1 MNTSPRALIRS
12 FWWILSLGAFLSA
25 FVWGLNAS
33 YPMLGHD
40 FFYAFPHM
48 LAGKWHFLRQGLFP
62 LRFTPFFC
70 GGLPQYG
77 NPQDFFYSLPQIL
90 AFFLDVWT
98 SAQLTIV
105 IALIAGYAG
114 WYRFGNDVL
123 RLSRDWS
130 HVLALIIISSGYY
143 FMHMVVG
150 HLTYHILPLTGAW
163 LWLILDRRT
172 GVGFD
177 IKRRSALL
185 GLLTAAMLY
194 SGGYFVIIV
203 SVLTL
208 LLLIPAEFILLGV
221 TQERVRI
228 IGRRLIGGA
237 ATTLLLSLSKLVA
250 VWSVLRFLPRFVPI
264 DRFPADVSIVPFFFK
279 SLWGFPQGIHLF
291 PGKQNIW
298 GLHEYSMF
306 LSPIVMLGIVLGAV
320 SIFMPSHSSRRR
332 PVILLGVL
340 GVLVM
345 TAFLMLARGDSLLAS
360 IFHMLPVFSSIR
372 VVVRFLYI
380 PVLLLSML
388 GVLGLSVACQHVRL
402 QRWTLPL
409 VWFAAAVTVA
419 GFFLAYRPVLLT
431 KQLELTFPI
440 DQLRTSIDRNPRL
453 MTQSVTAVRQDSPDT
468 RVADMQSVLQGAT
481 DIACYEPLLLGI
493 SFASPIVQG
502 PVDQEKSG
510 SFNLRNPACMQYPDE
525 NDCPDGGLIKV
536 ADRQNFEAFRRG
548 EPVTW
553 HLSILQHLA
562 DFITLISL
570 IALVIVLL
578 PRRWFKT
585 MHLKTCAQ
593 NIHFWVVRLWAR
605 TRRIVTM
612 HPSSDSASPDKLPD
626 SLHHSSEPL
635 AGEHIMPPVI
645 ESAFVTPLAAP
656 PVMQAIPAATD
667 PVLLSP
673 APVIA
678 AIPSQTSP
686 AIPNPATKKSFRE
699 TVMPWLTAIGSFLK
713 QSTAKVGSFHLWQKL
728 KTAFDFSIDKPVH
741 PHLKRI
747 LNIATGVLFIVFI
760 FWIGSY
766 KLFDRDFWWH
776 IKAGEIMWK
785 THALIATD
793 PFAFARVGQPYL
805 STHEWLAQIVMYGIY
820 SLGGSTAIIVWR
832 TLSMLVCF
840 LILLAIDRKNFW
852 INSILAVFA
861 ANIAQLGFVERPQLF
876 TYIIFCLFL
885 LYLIRALRDG
895 LSWKTIGILT
905 GLQIIW
911 VNVHGAACFLGIILA
926 GAFLLQHLWDW
937 YRSSNSD
944 GTVAA
949 VASMKRT
956 GWLLL
961 LLCIGIL
968 VSPNI
973 TETFSFI
980 TSLLGDQ
987 TVAFI
992 QEWQPRKWG
1001 IYLTQTGLLWL
1012 PVIPALL
1019 LSRKH
1024 PAFSW
1029 AVVLTLGI
1037 MSRLAF
1043 RHEMLFAFVAVAVT
1057 FDQLSVNDGWKRLI
1071 DKLLAR
1077 PVITSGIMVIAM
1089 IGLVLFTRHHYQ
1101 SFAQKDG
1108 LFGYGVYDLARGAE
1122 DYVER
1127 EHLQGNAF
1135 NTYGIGGYLLYR
1147 RYPTGKVYIDG
1158 RNVDYGLPYMAQTYE
1173 AGIDAAKW
1181 RELEQKYGFS
1191 FALVDYDTINEKDK
1205 YPYSGILD
1213 KDPTWPI
1220 IYLDDWV
1227 AVYMK
1232 DLPQNK
1238 DLIKRDR
1245 FTFLTP
1251 ENLGSDNLWGSVP
1264 KEKWP
1269 LLAAE
1274 LKRVV
1279 DANSDGA
1286 KGHTALAQYYLNE
1299 GKLEEAKD
1307 LLNAAK
1313 TRQPYRAKIYE
1324 LLAAIAVKQQD
1335 WKAAADAYDGMLAN
1349 AGENYPDLNYSFVS
1363 DIYTLAGH
1371 PLKAWYYRILSGKP
1385 SELTSPEQASI
1396 GTPTVTD
1403 KSAMPT
1409 EQTPA
1414 EKEKAKDLMSDLVE
1428 GTAQD
1433 IQSNNDR
1440 GIELATAGDFVK
1452 AREAFMQALM
1462 LDPGYPVTL
1471 SNLCALDL
1479 QERKI
1484 TEAKEYCERAL
1495 ERGKEF
1501 ADPHYNL
1508 ALVYLQMRDLKQAR
1522 IQTDLA
1528 AKYGRDVTELR
1539 KVLKTVK

>member
-12 FWWILSLGAFLSA
+12 FWWVLPLGAFLCA

-77 NPQDFFYSLPQIL
+77 NPQDFFYSLPQVL

-114 WYRFGNDVL
+114 WYRFGKDVL

-130 HVLALIIISSGYY
+130 HVLSLIIISSGYY

-172 GVGFD
+172 GELD
-177 IKRRSALL
+177 IRRRSALL

-203 SVLTL
+203 SVFTL

-221 TQERVRI
+221 TQERVRV
-228 IGRRLIGGA
+228 IGTRLIGGA
-237 ATTLLLSLSKLVA
+237 ALTLLLSLSKLVA

-264 DRFPADVSIVPFFFK
+264 DRFPSDASIVPFFFK

-306 LSPIVMLGIVLGAV
+306 LSPIVILGIVLGAV
-320 SIFMPSHSSRRR
+320 SIFMLSHASRRR
-332 PVILLGVL
+332 PAILLGVL
-340 GVLVM
+340 GLLVM
-345 TAFLMLARGDSLLAS
+345 TAFLMLARGDTLLAS

-372 VVVRFLYI
+372 VVVRFLAVPI
-380 PVLLLSML
+380 LLLSIL
-388 GVLGLSVACQHVRL
+388 GVLGLSVTCQHVRL

-409 VWFAAAVTVA
+409 VWFAAAVTVIS
-419 GFFLAYRPVLLT
+419 FFLAYRPVLLT

-440 DQLRTSIDRNPRL
+440 DQMRTSIDRNPRL
-453 MTQSVTAVRQDSPDT
+453 MMQPVAAVRQDSPDT
-468 RVADMQSVLQGAT
+468 RVADMQSVLNGTT

-502 PVDQEKSG
+502 PADQEKNG

-525 NDCPDGGLIKV
+525 NDCPDGGLIKTT
-536 ADRQNFEAFRRG
+536 DRQNFEAFRRG

-553 HLSILQHLA
+553 RLSIFQHLA

-570 IALVIVLL
+570 VAVVIVLL
-578 PRRWFKT
+578 PRRWFQT
-585 MHLKTCAQ
+585 MHLKAWAQ
-593 NIHFWVVRLWAR
+593 NVRLWVVRLWAR
-605 TRRIVTM
+605 TRRMMTM
-612 HPSSDSASPDKLPD
+612 LSPSDSASLDKLPD
-626 SLHHSSEPL
+626 SPNHSSDPL
-635 AGEHIMPPVI
+635 AVHPV
-645 ESAFVTPLAAP
+645 
-656 PVMQAIPAATD
+656 IPAAPAPNE
-667 PVLLSP
+667 PVMLSP
-673 APVIA
+673 APVAA
-678 AIPSQTSP
+678 AIPAADCASLLSP
-686 AIPNPATKKSFRE
+686 AKKRSFRAI
-699 TVMPWLTAIGSFLK
+699 VMPWLAAIGGFFR
-713 QSTAKVGSFHLWQKL
+713 QSIAKLASLHLWQKL
-728 KTAFDFSIDKPVH
+728 KIAFDFSIDKPVH

-747 LNIATGVLFIVFI
+747 LNVITGILLVIFI

-785 THALIATD
+785 THAMIATD

-840 LILLAIDRKNFW
+840 LILLAIDRRNFW
-852 INSILAVFA
+852 INSLLAVFA

-937 YRSSNSD
+937 YRSSSD
-944 GTVAA
+944 GGVAA
-949 VASMKRT
+949 IAGMKRT

-973 TETFSFI
+973 TDTFSFI

-1001 IYLTQTGLLWL
+1001 IYLSQTGLLWL

-1019 LSRKH
+1019 LTRKH

-1029 AVVLTLGI
+1029 AAVLTLGI

-1043 RHEMLFAFVAVAVT
+1043 RHEMLFVFVAVAVT
-1057 FDQLSVNDGWKRLI
+1057 FDQLSVNEGWKRFL

-1077 PVITSGIMVIAM
+1077 PVITSGFMIIAM

-1181 RELEQKYGFS
+1181 RELEQKYGFR

-1232 DLPQNK
+1232 DLPENK
-1238 DLIKRDR
+1238 TLIKRDR

-1251 ENLGSDNLWGSVP
+1251 ENLGSDNLWSSAP

-1286 KGHTALAQYYLNE
+1286 KGHTALAQYYLND
-1299 GKLEEAKD
+1299 GKLEEAKN
-1307 LLNAAK
+1307 LLNVAK
-1313 TRQPYRAKIYE
+1313 ARQPYRAKIYE
-1324 LLAAIAVKQQD
+1324 LLAAIAVKEQD

-1349 AGENYPDLNYSFVS
+1349 AGKNYPDLNYSFVS

-1385 SELTSPEQASI
+1385 SELTKVGETPS
-1396 GTPTVTD
+1396 GTPTVAD

-1414 EKEKAKDLMSDLVE
+1414 EKEKAKDLMSDLVQ

-1433 IQSNNDR
+1433 IQSGNDR

-1508 ALVYLQMRDLKQAR
+1508 ALVYLQMKDLKQAR

-1539 KVLKTVK
+1539 KVLKTVR